1 MSMVAD
7 NYTIINTQGIR
18 FVEKID
24 REATNFGREL
34 YRLRVTY
41 KGAELDYGYPDK
53 ATRDTQYEAI
63 RIALGISRT
72 SLGDALEPAKA
83 SSASEAP

>member
-7 NYTIINTQGIR
+7 DRTIINAQGIR

-24 REATNFGREL
+24 QTGGSFGPDR

-41 KGAELDYGYPDK
+41 KGAELDYAYPN
-53 ATRDTQYEAI
+53 ARERDAQYNAL
-63 RIALGISRT
+63 RIALGLSRT
-72 SLGDALEPAKA
+72 SLGDALEPALTTAA
-83 SSASEAP
+83 SAAP